1 MALQTAVPHTKDNA
15 MLRVRPVHFTSRTG
29 SWKQLLTALG
39 MVQTEDDGGW
49 QVFDSASGR
58 LALHGAE
65 AGSAQDGRT
74 VFGVEVGDV
83 AEFARRT
90 NLSALEEGSRE
101 DGARHE
107 GAPAEGTQP
116 AELVSA
122 DHGEACRIS
131 APDGF
136 SFLADKA
143 SHTAQCA
150 DADPAL
156 AVVAVWY
163 TPDPEGA
170 VRTLLH
176 VGARP
181 RPVPDNDETADFTAK
196 NGGVLLV
203 RPASGPSRSGL
214 GFEYDGGLGPLQE
227 RLTAAGF
234 PASVT
239 EEAFGSTLHV
249 ANPDAGSPNAPATVW
264 ISQRRPM
271 G

>member
-1 MALQTAVPHTKDNA
+1 
-15 MLRVRPVHFTSRTG
+15 MLRVRPVHFTSRTE

-58 LALHGAE
+58 LALHGTE
-65 AGSAQDGRT
+65 AGSGQDGRT
-74 VFGVEVGDV
+74 VFAVEVGDV

-90 NLSALEEGSRE
+90 NLSARGEGTQE
-101 DGARHE
+101 DGIQADGQPPE
-107 GAPAEGTQP
+107 GAQP
-116 AELVSA
+116 AELVTA
-122 DHGEACRIS
+122 DHGEACRIT

-156 AVVAVWY
+156 TVAAVWY
-163 TPDPEGA
+163 SADPEA
-170 VRTLLH
+170 AIRTLQH

-214 GFEYDGGLGPLQE
+214 GFEYGGGLEPLQE

-234 PASVT
+234 AASLT